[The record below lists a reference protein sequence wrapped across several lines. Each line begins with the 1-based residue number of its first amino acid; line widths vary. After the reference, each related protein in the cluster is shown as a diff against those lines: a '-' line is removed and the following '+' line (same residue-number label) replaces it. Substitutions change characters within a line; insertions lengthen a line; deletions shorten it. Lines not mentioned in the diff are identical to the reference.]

1 MIHKWQKVKQI
12 ESHKVKK
19 YLQKLLTSKVFGG
32 TISLSNERSITIMQT
47 TNYKGFTVT
56 LSDEDTN
63 KLDKAWKDARKHWRC
78 IVYDKAN
85 RKQMGFDVFGGSC
98 ATMKPLEAL
107 YLFCDDAYTYSCFED
122 AEDLMHE
129 YGYDTY
135 TEAKKVYKSI
145 ERAYF
150 KARKFIGT
158 DDDICEIVEEL
169 REKWG

>member
-1 MIHKWQKVKQI
+1 MDMMN
-12 ESHKVKK
+12 
-19 YLQKLLTSKVFGG
+19 F
-32 TISLSNERSITIMQT
+32 NEREDKIMQT

-56 LSDEDTN
+56 LSDEDTK

-85 RKQMGFDVFGGSC
+85 RKQMGFDVFGGSM

-122 AEDLMHE
+122 VTDFMYE
-129 YGYDTY
+129 YGYSACE
-135 TEAKKVYKSI
+135 EAKQIWKAMEK
-145 ERAYF
+145 AYF
-150 KARKFIGT
+150 KCRKFIGT
-158 DDDICEIVEEL
+158 DDDILEIVNEL

>member
-1 MIHKWQKVKQI
+1 
-12 ESHKVKK
+12 
-19 YLQKLLTSKVFGG
+19 LTSKVFGD

-47 TNYKGFTVT
+47 TEYKGFTVT

-63 KLDKAWKDARKHWRC
+63 KLDKAWKDAKKHWRC
-78 IVYDKAN
+78 IVYDKPN
-85 RKQMGFDVFGGSC
+85 RKQMGFDVFGGSH

-107 YLFCDDAYTYSCFED
+107 YLFVDDAYTYSCFED

-135 TEAKKVYKSI
+135 AEAKKIYNSLEK
-145 ERAYF
+145 AYF

-158 DDDICEIVEEL
+158 DDDIHEIVEEL